1 MKMLIRLL
9 ELGPDLPSFSPVAV
23 PLTLEKREDLLKKR
37 ENFKKNADQLDDQ
50 LMKLKV
56 WIIPLLKV
64 LSLTRWIWLLRT

>member
-1 MKMLIRLL
+1 LA
-9 ELGPDLPSFSPVAV
+9 LGSDPSFSPVAV

-56 WIIPLLKV
+56 WIVHLKGTV
-64 LSLTRWIWLLRT
+64 SHEMDLAFEDMHGLF

>member
-1 MKMLIRLL
+1 
-9 ELGPDLPSFSPVAV
+9 V

-56 WIIPLLKV
+56 WIVPLKGIV
-64 LSLTRWIWLLRT
+64 SRDGFGF

>member
-1 MKMLIRLL
+1 MIRLL
-9 ELGPDLPSFSPVAV
+9 ALGPDLPSFSPVAV

-56 WIIPLLKV
+56 WIVPLKV
-64 LSLTRWIWLLRT
+64 TVLRDGWLLRTVHG

>member
-1 MKMLIRLL
+1 MMKVDQTVGTRVLTFLL
-9 ELGPDLPSFSPVAV
+9 FFSVAV

-56 WIIPLLKV
+56 WIIHLKGTV
-64 LSLTRWIWLLRT
+64 